1 MLFKE
6 FSYLGRIDRRMVVW
20 LAVIAVIAALLFLG
34 VGEKTPTP
42 LAKGGDSTEMRR
54 TDSMP
59 MRQKHYKG
67 KPRKTE
73 LFYFDPNTADRNT
86 LLRLGLKSWQVR
98 NIYKYRARGGIFRN
112 ADDFAKLYGLTAGQF
127 RQLKPYIRISPDFLP
142 ASTLLDKQKKE
153 EGRKTE
159 HFSEP
164 AYFAYKLKKGETIPL
179 NASDTAA
186 LQRVPGIGSYF
197 ARKICE
203 LRGMLGGFY
212 SKEQLMEI
220 DRFPESALP
229 YFQVNKEDIKPLEI
243 NRLTYSQLRRHPYI
257 NYLQARAITDYRRLY
272 GDIKSLETLRFL
284 TQFTDKDIER
294 LAPYIKF

>member
-6 FSYLGRIDRRMVVW
+6 FSYLGKIDRRMVVW
-20 LAVIAVIAALLFLG
+20 LVVIAVIAALLFFG
-34 VGEKTPTP
+34 VGEKTPSP
-42 LAKGGDSTEMRR
+42 LAKGTDSTAMQH

-59 MRQKHYKG
+59 IRHKRHEGKG
-67 KPRKTE
+67 RETA

-98 NIYKYRARGGIFRN
+98 NIYKYRAQGGIFRN
-112 ADDFAKLYGLTAGQF
+112 ADDFAKLYGLTVGQF

-142 ASTLLDKQKKE
+142 SSTLLDKPKKE

-159 HFSEP
+159 HFSES
-164 AYFAYKLKKGETIPL
+164 AYVAHKLKKGETIPL
-179 NASDTAA
+179 NASDTTT

-197 ARKICE
+197 ARKISE
-203 LRGMLGGFY
+203 LRGMLGGYY
-212 SKEQLMEI
+212 STAQLMEI
-220 DRFPESALP
+220 DHFPESALP
-229 YFQVNKEDIKPLEI
+229 YFRVDKEGIKPLEI
-243 NRLTYSQLRRHPYI
+243 NRLTFSQLRRHPYL

-272 GDIKSLETLRFL
+272 GEIKSLETLRFF